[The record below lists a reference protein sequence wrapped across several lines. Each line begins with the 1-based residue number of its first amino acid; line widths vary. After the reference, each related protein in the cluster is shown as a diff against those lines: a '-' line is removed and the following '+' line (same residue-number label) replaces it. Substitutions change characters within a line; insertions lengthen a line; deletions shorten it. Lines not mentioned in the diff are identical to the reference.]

1 MAVVEPTVPANAG
14 VEDKGLKTGALGLAS
29 SVVIGVASTAP
40 GTASPACGRAERR
53 RRRARREHDRRR
65 HGGENPIS
73 GAILGSVV
81 LKLVQRASRPLLI
94 VPTREG

>member
-40 GTASPACGRAERR
+40 GYSLASLRTC
-53 RRRARREHDRRR
+53 
-65 HGGENPIS
+65 
-73 GAILGSVV
+73 
-81 LKLVQRASRPLLI
+81 
-94 VPTREG
+94 